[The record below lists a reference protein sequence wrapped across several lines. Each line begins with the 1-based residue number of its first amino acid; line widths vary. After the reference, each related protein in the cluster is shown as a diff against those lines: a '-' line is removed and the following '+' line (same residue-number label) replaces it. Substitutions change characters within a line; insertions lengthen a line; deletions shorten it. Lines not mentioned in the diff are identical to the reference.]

1 MYKFSEYV
9 LRRDEVNFNPNL
21 GRVLPQSVRGNVDFS
36 LPTAAMKTG
45 AAALQGMGTLAGGMV
60 AALSG
65 VPVTI
70 AAMQDAKTRFER
82 AQRYILP
89 YLAKDKGM
97 RDRVLQK
104 VDSALAFL
112 DSNKDTGV
120 VGGGGLP
127 VVQMGGVHGGVG
139 SALWRGLSTSFRNLY
154 DTLLNRSNKT
164 VPFLKM
170 LDQFKVMFESLG
182 EMSKEV
188 AYGKLRA
195 FKQAAEVGSTYIDPD
210 TMR

>member
-1 MYKFSEYV
+1 MYKFREYV
-9 LRRDEVNFNPNL
+9 SKRDEVNYNPNL
-21 GRVLPQSVRGNVDFS
+21 GKVLPQSVRGNVDFS
-36 LPTAAMKTG
+36 IPTAAMKTG
-45 AAALQGMGTLAGGMV
+45 AAALQGVGTLAGGMV

-70 AAMQDAKTRFER
+70 QAMQDAKTRFER

-89 YLAKDKGM
+89 YLAKDEGM
-97 RDRVLQK
+97 RARVLQK

-112 DSNKDTGV
+112 QSNQDKGV
-120 VGGGGLP
+120 ISGGEGLP
-127 VVQMGGVHGGVG
+127 DVGMGGVHGGVG
-139 SALWRGLSTSFRNLY
+139 SALWKGLSATFKNLY
-154 DTLLNRSNKT
+154 DTLLNRSNRAG
-164 VPFLKM
+164 PFLE
-170 LDQFKVMFESLG
+170 QFKVMFESLG
-182 EMSKEV
+182 EMTKEV